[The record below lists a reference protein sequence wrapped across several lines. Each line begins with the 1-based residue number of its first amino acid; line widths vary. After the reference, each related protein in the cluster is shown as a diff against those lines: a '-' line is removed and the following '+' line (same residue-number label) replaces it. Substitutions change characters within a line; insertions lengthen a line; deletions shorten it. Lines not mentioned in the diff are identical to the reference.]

1 MNKETLERELTKI
14 KSSLDNLYNHIDS
27 KEFEELERKVI
38 TGFIESNKKYIVHLC
53 QEVINETFGKDYIID
68 LYENKERKE

>member
-1 MNKETLERELTKI
+1 MNKETLERELTKL

-38 TGFIESNKKYIVHLC
+38 TSFIESNKKYIVHLC

-68 LYENKERKE
+68 LYENKEREE